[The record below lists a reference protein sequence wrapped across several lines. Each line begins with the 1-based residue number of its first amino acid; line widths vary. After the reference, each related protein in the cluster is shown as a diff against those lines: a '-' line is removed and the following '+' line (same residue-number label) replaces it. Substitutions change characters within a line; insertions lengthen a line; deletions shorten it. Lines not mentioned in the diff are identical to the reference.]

1 MGVGWL
7 MVRVGRMCGGSG
19 KFFKDFHLP
28 FLGSGDRFL
37 VEFFVF
43 RLCRSALEGVS
54 CPCGSVCG
62 LVEVWCWVA
71 VFFVFLGR
79 NRKKF
84 FPRSLRMQVFAY
96 FACFACFAYF
106 QVFASQNFVSD
117 VVQVY

>member
-1 MGVGWL
+1 
-7 MVRVGRMCGGSG
+7 MCGGSG

-43 RLCRSALEGVS
+43 RLCRSASEGVS

-79 NRKKF
+79 NRKNSSRCTGDLKSGLKSGCRQKIAKIA
-84 FPRSLRMQVFAY
+84 PITCCAAY
-96 FACFACFAYF
+96 FNP
-106 QVFASQNFVSD
+106 NFWSF
-117 VVQVY
+117 